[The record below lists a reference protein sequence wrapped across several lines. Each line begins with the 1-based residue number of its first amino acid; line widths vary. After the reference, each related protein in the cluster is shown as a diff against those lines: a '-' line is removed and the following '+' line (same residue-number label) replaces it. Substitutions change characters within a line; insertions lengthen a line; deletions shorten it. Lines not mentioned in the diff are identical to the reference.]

1 MAFLGNPFNPADVPP
16 AEDFT
21 PLPSGE
27 YPAVIVDS
35 DVKPTKAGTGQYLE
49 LQFQVIDGPCK
60 GRMVWSR
67 LNLDHPNPK
76 TVEIAQRDLS
86 AICHALG
93 ITQAITD
100 SALLHNRPLLIRV
113 EYREAT
119 GQYGAS
125 NEVKAYKRLEGVP
138 QAQLVPQ
145 QYAAQPAQQYAP
157 PPSPF
162 AAQPQQPAA
171 PQAPAW
177 AKPAA

>member
-1 MAFLGNPFNPADVPP
+1 MAFLGNPFSPADVPP

-27 YPAVIVDS
+27 YPAVILDS
-35 DVKPTKAGTGQYLE
+35 DMKPTKAGNGQYLE

-60 GRMVWSR
+60 GRMVWGR
-67 LNLDHPNPK
+67 LNLDNPNPQA
-76 TVEIAQRDLS
+76 VEIAQRDLS

-100 SALLHNRPLLIRV
+100 SAALHNRPLVIRV
-113 EYREAT
+113 EYREGT
-119 GQYGAS
+119 GQYRAS
-125 NEVKAYKRLEGVP
+125 NEIKGYKRMEGVP
-138 QAQLVPQ
+138 QAQPVPQ
-145 QYAAQPAQQYAP
+145 QYAAQPAGAA

-162 AAQPQQPAA
+162 AQPQPAA